1 MIVSFDASILV
12 YVIDA
17 NANAPINQ
25 ATGLPVERCQERV
38 RHLLKRLQ
46 DNGDKII
53 IPTPALAEVLVKAGK
68 NGPDL
73 LRIINSSK
81 FFKMAPFDER
91 ASVEFAAAQIQRAST
106 GQKACSCPRA
116 KAKFDDQIV
125 SISAVEGAEEIFS
138 DDSDVAKLAGTR
150 FRTTRIIDL
159 PLPPEAPQ
167 GELLL
172 DNKQATV

>member
-17 NANAPINQ
+17 KANAPIDQ
-25 ATGLPVERCQERV
+25 ATGAPVDRCQERV
-38 RHLLKRLQ
+38 TYLLKRLQ
-46 DNGDKII
+46 DSGDKII

-68 NGPDL
+68 NGPEL

-81 FFKMAPFDER
+81 FFKIVPFDER
-91 ASVEFAAAQIQRAST
+91 ASVEFAAVQIERASA
-106 GQKACSCPRA
+106 GQRSSTTPKT

-125 SISAVEGAEEIFS
+125 SISAVEGAEEIYS

-150 FRTTRIIDL
+150 FRTTKIVEL
-159 PLPPEAPQ
+159 PLPPEDPQ
-167 GELLL
+167 GNLPLESST
-172 DNKQATV
+172 D